1 MKDIFFT
8 ENGDLYTDNNDIYVA
23 GESNDEAF
31 KSLVLHRL
39 QTKADDWSLENDDLV
54 GFIGL
59 DISSFIG
66 KRITKNLIQAIK
78 YFITTVL
85 TEDNFININDIMIFD
100 LPVDYN
106 TLILKISIMKDSLV
120 GRVQIQLDVTYD
132 LRSNRMIPK
141 IINVPE
147 GKIWQS

>member
-8 ENGDLYTDNNDIYVA
+8 ENGDLHTDNNDIYVA
-23 GESNDEAF
+23 NESNDEAF
-31 KSLVLHRL
+31 KNLVLHRL
-39 QTKADDWSLENDDLV
+39 QTKTDDWSFENDDLV

-59 DISSFIG
+59 DISSFMG
-66 KRITKNLIQAIK
+66 RRITKNLIQAIK

-85 TEDNFININDIMIFD
+85 TEDNFINIDDIMIFD
-100 LPVDYN
+100 LPVNYN
-106 TLILKISIMKDSLV
+106 TLILKLLIMKDSLA
-120 GRVQIQLDVTYD
+120 GRVQIQLDITYD

-147 GKIWQS
+147 GEIWQS